1 MSVIHRVPFAV
12 FSCAVAIGMAAASSA
27 PAVAA
32 PPSAPVQQD
41 SKPQAELE
49 PVSDRALVCMVN
61 DKYFGKPQ
69 IPVEVKGKTYYG
81 CCAMCKERLA
91 NDAASRS
98 AVDPVSG
105 KTVDKASAVI
115 GRASDDTVVYFGSSD
130 NLRKY
135 NERR

>member
-1 MSVIHRVPFAV
+1 MSVIHRVRFAV
-12 FSCAVAIGMAAASSA
+12 FPFAIAIGVGVAFSA
-27 PAVAA
+27 PAAAA
-32 PPSAPVQQD
+32 PPSAAAQQD
-41 SKPQAELE
+41 SKPQAGLE
-49 PVSDRALVCMVN
+49 AVEDRALVCMVN

-91 NDAASRS
+91 NDAAARS
-98 AVDPVSG
+98 SVDPVSG
-105 KTVDKASAVI
+105 KAVDKASAVI
-115 GRASDDTVVYFGSSD
+115 GRASDDTVVYFASSD